1 MADGI
6 DAIDDNLPIIK
17 SEILLNNGLW
27 INKFFMKFLV
37 LMYV

>member
-17 SEILLNNGLW
+17 SEILNNDLW
-27 INKFFMKFLV
+27 INKFFMKILV